1 MLRKVLALSLALAL
15 FLSCVITGGTV
26 RAQSETLTVSDTHIN
41 PLYQDSFSESDLVFA
56 PLPRAASGNYT
67 DSLEVLTLQIRE
79 GMKNRQSPI
88 MLYINM
94 PDPQQDPLKAMIR
107 NAFSAAIAHT
117 GIPTEGDYLRWQY
130 GGWNYGD
137 GAQGYYADDGS
148 VNWDIPFYVTYYT
161 TSGQEAEMDSR
172 IDEIIDELD
181 VQDGTEYQIIRS
193 IYDYICANV
202 TYDYDNLEDDSYKLK
217 HTAYA
222 AVFHKTAVCQGYAL
236 LFYRLALE
244 LGVDARLIAGDGGGP
259 HGWNIARI
267 DQYYYNLDSTWD
279 AGVTNYSWFLRCPDT
294 FVRHTRYDEYETA
307 EFHRVYPMA
316 PTDYTPDAC
325 DHSYTETVT
334 REPFCL
340 EEGTTTH
347 TCSKCGDSYKT
358 TIPALG
364 HNPVTDKGYPATC
377 TQDGLTDG
385 SHCGRCG
392 AAITAQTVIPAT
404 GHSWDKGTVT
414 REPTEEQ
421 PGIRTYTCTACRETR
436 TEEIPPLEHT
446 HKYTSV
452 VTAPTCTEGGYT
464 TYTCACGDSYVDD
477 RTNALGHN
485 PVTDKGY
492 AATCTQDGLTDGS
505 HCGRCG
511 AAITAQTVIPATG
524 HSWDKGTV
532 TREPT
537 EEQPGIR
544 TYTCTACRE
553 TRTEEIPPLEHT
565 HKYTSVVTAPTCT
578 EGGYTTY
585 TCACGD
591 SYVDDRTNALGHA
604 PVTDKGYAAT
614 CTQDGLT
621 DGSHCSRCGAA
632 ITAQTVIPATG
643 HSWDKGTV
651 TREPTEEQPGIRTY
665 TCTACRETRTEE
677 IPYVKPETA
686 ITRVYGN
693 DRCATAIDSA
703 KKLKDLLGV
712 EYFDTILIANG
723 DNFADALTGSYLAN
737 VKGAPILLY
746 RRSGAAQNQA
756 FILENLSSNGIVY
769 ILGGTSAVPESVY
782 EDLTAAGIRAE
793 RISGDSRFSTNLK
806 ILEKAGVQNQE
817 ILIATGWEFAD
828 SLSASATG
836 LPVLMVNT
844 VTGKLT
850 DEQIAFLQ
858 AHSTNQYTI
867 VGGTGA
873 VSETLETLIEQY
885 VDTAVDRVNGNSRE
899 ETSVAVAER
908 YFTNPNAVFLAYS
921 RGFPDGLCGG
931 PLAYAS
937 GAPLILINNRTEQS
951 ARDYIRANH
960 IHTGFVMGGT
970 GVVSDA
976 SVAIAFDL

>member
-1 MLRKVLALSLALAL
+1 MLRKALALSLALAL

-26 RAQSETLTVSDTHIN
+26 HAQSAALTVSDTHIN

-130 GGWNYGD
+130 GGWSYGD

-267 DQYYYNLDSTWD
+267 GQYYYNLDSTWD

-364 HNPVTDKGYPATC
+364 HNPVTDKGYAANC

-385 SHCGRCG
+385 SHCSRCG

-436 TEEIPPLEHT
+436 TEEIPPLDHT

-452 VTAPTCTEGGYT
+452 VTEPTCTEGGFT
-464 TYTCACGDSYVDD
+464 TYTCTCGDSYVDD

-492 AATCTQDGLTDGS
+492 AATCTQDGITDGS

-511 AAITAQTVIPATG
+511 TTV
-524 HSWDKGTV
+524 
-532 TREPT
+532 
-537 EEQPGIR
+537 
-544 TYTCTACRE
+544 
-553 TRTEEIPPLEHT
+553 
-565 HKYTSVVTAPTCT
+565 
-578 EGGYTTY
+578 
-585 TCACGD
+585 
-591 SYVDDRTNALGHA
+591 
-604 PVTDKGYAAT
+604 
-614 CTQDGLT
+614 
-621 DGSHCSRCGAA
+621 
-632 ITAQTVIPATG
+632 TAQTVIPATG

-836 LPVLMVNT
+836 LPVLLVNT

-873 VSETLETLIEQY
+873 VSETLETLIEQH
-885 VDTAVDRVNGNSRE
+885 VDTDVDRVNGNSRE

-908 YFTNPNAVFLAYS
+908 YFTNPKAVFLAYS

-937 GAPLILINNRTEQS
+937 GAPLILINNRTEQY